1 MQPASSADADLLHM
15 KIGATISDRHDLST
29 MVVQA
34 APKSPR
40 RLELA
45 AGTPRRHSPAVEVF
59 AKRHTAGVGTPRRPE
74 GAPVS
79 QSDSLRAVYAR
90 CQPDPARR
98 W

>member
-45 AGTPRRHSPAVEVF
+45 AGTPRRHSPTAEVF
-59 AKRHTAGVGTPRRPE
+59 AECHTGVGTPRRPE

-79 QSDSLRAVYAR
+79 QSDSLRTVYAR
-90 CQPDPARR
+90 CRPDPARR